1 MRISVASGG
10 KKMKK
15 VAPTLDWSRMLGFE
29 QITEV
34 RQSTRSQLT
43 GPKVGHK
50 VGQKVGNKVG
60 NKVGIK
66 IGQKIGAKQGIKA

>member
-1 MRISVASGG
+1 
-10 KKMKK
+10 MKK
-15 VAPTLDWSRMLGFE
+15 LASKLDWNRMLGFE
-29 QITEV
+29 QITEL
-34 RQSTRSQLT
+34 RQSAAAEFIA
-43 GPKVGHK
+43 PKVGHK